1 MWIVAII
8 AIAMF
13 LMNPR
18 AFFRILLALLSAVV
32 ALAVSENGWF
42 ALIVFVIMAIP
53 VSFKK
58 K

>member
-8 AIAMF
+8 AIAIF
-13 LMNPR
+13 IMNPR
-18 AFFRILLALLSAVV
+18 TIFRILLALLCAAV
-32 ALAVSENGWF
+32 ALAISENGWF

-53 VSFKK
+53 LSFKK